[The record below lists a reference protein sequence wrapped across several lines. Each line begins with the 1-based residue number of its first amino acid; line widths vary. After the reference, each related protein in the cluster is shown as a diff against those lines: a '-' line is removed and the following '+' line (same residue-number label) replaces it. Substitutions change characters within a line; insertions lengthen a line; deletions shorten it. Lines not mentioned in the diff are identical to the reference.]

1 MIKTKF
7 NIIFSVI
14 MALMVL
20 LSTLSFT
27 IEKHFCGDTL
37 IDVALFSE
45 LENCGMAM
53 ETISVDSM
61 KKKQCCHDILEVVQG
76 QDKLKKSSIEEFQLS
91 QQPFI
96 SPLIFSYIDLFEG
109 LPEQIIPHIDYSP
122 PHLVADIQVWQQVFI
137 I

>member
-1 MIKTKF
+1 
-7 NIIFSVI
+7 

-45 LENCGMAM
+45 AENCGMAIESPAVNSM
-53 ETISVDSM
+53 E
-61 KKKQCCHDILEVVQG
+61 KKQCCHDKLIVVKG
-76 QDKLKKSSIEEFQLS
+76 QDQLKKSSLEEFQLN
-91 QQPFI
+91 QQPLFSTLI
-96 SPLIFSYIDLFEG
+96 YSYFNLLEYLPL
-109 LPEQIIPHIDYSP
+109 QIILHKDYYP